1 MWRRLGGERTAG
13 SGWRGALSYANRL
26 VADSVTSYLT
36 ARGVHAR
43 PLRAVVG
50 LLSSGWQSL
59 DDLVRTTAVPRRS
72 VQELIAAL
80 GDDVERDG
88 DSWRVVPSRVDGYR
102 ALTAPRPDIPD
113 AELAAAYEG
122 YLTGVPAPSRALDHV
137 QADAATMLRR
147 ARWLD
152 QTYDLAGA
160 RLLCVGDHD
169 LTALA
174 VCTLR
179 PELSATVVDV
189 DERLLEYVDK
199 TAAARGLDIQCRY
212 ADFRFA
218 LPPSTVGTADLVF
231 TDPPYTPEGM
241 RLFLARAIESLR
253 DPDGRAIVAY
263 GYSDRTPALGLKVQ
277 QEIQRLGLVFE
288 AVLPAFNRY
297 HGAQAVGSASDLYV
311 LQQTSRSSRLAESAV
326 RELVSG
332 IYTHGPQSIESGGTP
347 VAALAELTRLTGVAP
362 TIPTW
367 TDPPRGNNPCA
378 YDLTSDPGSW
388 LARVLLAGPLSTVGA
403 LVANNHPDISDQRG
417 QQALAELVRGK
428 YTLTYHRS
436 LAGGRHAVVL
446 ATPTPTD
453 SPRRTILTRVHGKL
467 TNTWREALITHSP
480 TPLTKREAREQVAS
494 LASPTDLD
502 ERLIDLPLHRIRTIL
517 TSVD

>member
-1 MWRRLGGERTAG
+1 M
-13 SGWRGALSYANRL
+13 
-26 VADSVTSYLT
+26 ADSVTSYLA

-43 PLRAVVG
+43 PLRAVLG
-50 LLSSGWQSL
+50 LLTEGWHSL

-72 VQELIAAL
+72 VQELLTAL
-80 GDDVERDG
+80 GEDAENDA
-88 DSWRVVPSRVDGYR
+88 DSWRVARSGVDGYR

-113 AELAAAYEG
+113 AELAAAYEV

-189 DERLLEYVDK
+189 DERLLEYVDR

-212 ADFRFA
+212 ADFRFG

-332 IYTHGPQSIESGGTP
+332 IYTHGPQSIEAGGTP
-347 VAALAELTRLTGVAP
+347 PAALAELTRLTGVAP
-362 TIPTW
+362 TVPSW
-367 TDPPRGNNPCA
+367 TDPVRANGPVA
-378 YDLTSDPGSW
+378 YDLTADPGSW
-388 LARVLLAGPLSTVGA
+388 LARVLLAGPLETVGA
-403 LVANNHPDISDQRG
+403 LVANNHPSVADQRG
-417 QQALAELVRGK
+417 QEALSTLLHGK

-436 LAGGRHAVVL
+436 LAAGRHAVVL
-446 ATPTPTD
+446 ATPVPTD
-453 SPRRTILTRVHGKL
+453 SIRRTLLSRTHGKL
-467 TNTWREALITHSP
+467 SNIWREALIADSGGT
-480 TPLTKREAREQVAS
+480 LTKREARDQITA
-494 LASPTDLD
+494 LAPPEDLD
-502 ERLIDLPLHRIRTIL
+502 ERLIDLPLHRIHAVL
-517 TSVD
+517 AAAE